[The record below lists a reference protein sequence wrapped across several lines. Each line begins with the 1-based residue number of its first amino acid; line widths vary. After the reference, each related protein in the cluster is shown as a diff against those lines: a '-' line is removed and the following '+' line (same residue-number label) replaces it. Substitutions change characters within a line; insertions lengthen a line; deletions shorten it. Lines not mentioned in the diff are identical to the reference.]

1 MKYALTFLL
10 LGSLGS
16 AAMAQHTPLGDYV
29 VILHGIARSSDNM
42 QPLAEYL
49 QQQGY
54 DVINLDYPSTDKTL
68 EELTGLL
75 QQEINN
81 KAKASKPVH
90 FVGFSMG
97 GLLVRAIIHRHRPT
111 NLGRVVLLAT
121 PNKGSEVADFWRDNW
136 LFRTIYGAAGQQL
149 GTDHGSRAELLGEV
163 DYELGVVAGNSTIDP
178 VSSAII
184 PGDDDGKVS
193 IESTKLEG
201 MKDHITVSASH
212 LFFPANDT
220 VHEQTAH
227 FLKHGTFKRESKP

>member
-1 MKYALTFLL
+1 MKYALTLTLLL
-10 LGSLGS
+10 LGPLGGTVV
-16 AAMAQHTPLGDYV
+16 AQAPLGDYV

-42 QPLAEYL
+42 QPLAEHL
-49 QQQGY
+49 QRQGY

-75 QQEINN
+75 HQEISS
-81 KAKASKPVH
+81 KAKANKPIH

-97 GLLVRAIIHRHRPT
+97 GLLVRAIIHKHRPEK
-111 NLGRVVLLAT
+111 LGRVVLLAT
-121 PNKGSEVADFWRDNW
+121 PNKGSEVADLWRDNW
-136 LFRTIYGAAGQQL
+136 LYKTIYGPAGQQL
-149 GTDHGSRAELLGEV
+149 GTDQGARVELLGDV

-178 VSSAII
+178 LSSAVI
-184 PGDDDGKVS
+184 PGDDDGKVG

-212 LFFPANDT
+212 LFFPGNDT

-227 FLKHGTFKRESKP
+227 FLKHGTFKR